1 MLSQVFAMHEHWSPQ
16 LVMGASD
23 GVFGVLV
30 TVCRIGGL
38 APKVRGSASSMDE
51 QKGGPWPRCWKSMKH
66 TWFTKNCGVENGLTF
81 ASLNESAREDRSEAD
96 PETALW
102 EVSASR

>member
-1 MLSQVFAMHEHWSPQ
+1 
-16 LVMGASD
+16 MGASD

-51 QKGGPWPRCWKSMKH
+51 RREGR
-66 TWFTKNCGVENGLTF
+66 GLVVG
-81 ASLNESAREDRSEAD
+81 N
-96 PETALW
+96 P
-102 EVSASR
+102 

>member
-1 MLSQVFAMHEHWSPQ
+1 MLSQVLAMHEHWSPQ

-38 APKVRGSASSMDE
+38 APKVRGSANSMDE
-51 QKGGPWPRCWKSMKH
+51 RREA
-66 TWFTKNCGVENGLTF
+66 V
-81 ASLNESAREDRSEAD
+81 ASLLEIHETHLVHEELRSREQ
-96 PETALW
+96 LNICF
-102 EVSASR
+102 SASIR

>member
-1 MLSQVFAMHEHWSPQ
+1 MHALVSTR

-30 TVCRIGGL
+30 AVCRIGGL

-51 QKGGPWPRCWKSMKH
+51 QEGGPWPRCWKSMKL
-66 TWFTKNCGVENGLTF
+66 TWFTKNCGVENSLTF
-81 ASLNESAREDRSEAD
+81 ASLNESARQDRSEARI
-96 PETALW
+96 T
-102 EVSASR
+102 SAIQKRRCEKCGLAS